1 MYSYNRFYPYYCYR
15 FKPIVHILKCV
26 ILSLW
31 HCVAYVVLICRQET
45 LKPDTHYPFELSNG
59 CFFSTRSN
67 GPFRRPV
74 RTSSVYR
81 ALLAHSV
88 IMAMPT
94 GFTAYRACQGLT
106 LSVGLYGGWAR
117 VV

>member
-1 MYSYNRFYPYYCYR
+1 
-15 FKPIVHILKCV
+15 
-26 ILSLW
+26 LSLW

-45 LKPDTHYPFELSNG
+45 LKPDTHYPFE
-59 CFFSTRSN
+59 
-67 GPFRRPV
+67 RPV

-106 LSVGLYGGWAR
+106 LSVGLRGLSQSGIGGIGRRVPCPLAR
-117 VV
+117 GLDAYFGAISTLQPFWWTYNRRQIL